1 MVMRAFWA
9 HPVNDILN
17 GLYDESLRYMYLG
30 DSFVFEAVGLAADRA
45 GEVDVLAQF
54 VMMMRAR
61 TIETDVVALRS
72 VALIVAMGVFEADAV
87 FLFARTIVEG
97 VEQVVIDEKGE
108 GTEDCAPIDGRQQ
121 TFEVGHGEGVVEVNE
136 RLPDHDAHSSGAHVV
151 VLQVLGNLV
160 VHIHY
165 YILWGA
171 RPRFFSMLMTIQ
183 GA

>member
-1 MVMRAFWA
+1 M
-9 HPVNDILN
+9 NDILDP
-17 GLYDESLRYMYLG
+17 LHSESLRYMYLG

-61 TIETDVVALRS
+61 TIGADVVALCS
-72 VALIVAMGVFEADAV
+72 VALVVAMFMFEADAV

-108 GTEDCAPIDGRQQ
+108 GTEYRAPIDGGQQ
-121 TFEVGHGEGVVEVNE
+121 PFEVSHREGIIEVTE
-136 RLPDHDAHSSGAHVV
+136 RLPDHDAHGRGAHVV
-151 VLQVLGNLV
+151 VLQVLGNFV

-165 YILWGA
+165 YYK
-171 RPRFFSMLMTIQ
+171 
-183 GA
+183 

>member
-1 MVMRAFWA
+1 MMMCAFGA

-61 TIETDVVALRS
+61 TIGTDVVALRS

-87 FLFARTIVEG
+87 FLFA
-97 VEQVVIDEKGE
+97 
-108 GTEDCAPIDGRQQ
+108 
-121 TFEVGHGEGVVEVNE
+121 
-136 RLPDHDAHSSGAHVV
+136 
-151 VLQVLGNLV
+151 
-160 VHIHY
+160 
-165 YILWGA
+165 
-171 RPRFFSMLMTIQ
+171 
-183 GA
+183 

>member
-1 MVMRAFWA
+1 MCAFGA

-17 GLYDESLRYMYLG
+17 GFYHESLRYMYLG
-30 DSFVFEAVGLAADRA
+30 DSLIFEAVGLAADRA

-108 GTEDCAPIDGRQQ
+108 CTENRAPIHGGQQ
-121 TFEVGHGEGVVEVNE
+121 TFEVGHGEGVVEVTE
-136 RLPDHDAHSSGAHVV
+136 RLPDEDAHGSGAHVV
-151 VLQVLGNLV
+151 VLQVLGYFV

-165 YILWGA
+165 YIL
-171 RPRFFSMLMTIQ
+171 
-183 GA
+183 

>member
-1 MVMRAFWA
+1 MCAFGA
-9 HPVNDILN
+9 HPVNDILDP
-17 GLYDESLRYMYLG
+17 LHLESLRYMYLG
-30 DSFVFEAVGLAADRA
+30 DSLIFEAIGLAAHRA
-45 GEVDVLAQF
+45 GEVDVLAKL

-61 TIETDVVALRS
+61 TIGADVVALSS

-87 FLFARTIVEG
+87 LLFARTIVEG
-97 VEQVVIDEKGE
+97 MKQVVIDEKGE
-108 GTEDCAPIDGRQQ
+108 GTEDRAPIDGGQQ
-121 TFEVGHGEGVVEVNE
+121 TFEVGHGEGVVEVTE
-136 RLPDHDAHSSGAHVV
+136 RLPDEDAHGRGAHVV
-151 VLQVLGNLV
+151 VLQVLGNFV